1 MKMFSKGTTT
11 KGKPHRSRRGFVH
24 VCTKDVSAKSKL
36 RNGTFVTS
44 SSGKI
49 SRRSALELMR
59 LRLSEKR
66 EHVPLT
72 AEHIARIEEICAEPM
87 APTEHMLAA
96 IKRAEKVS

>member
-1 MKMFSKGTTT
+1 MEASISPATRPLAAAQGLSWT
-11 KGKPHRSRRGFVH
+11 
-24 VCTKDVSAKSKL
+24 
-36 RNGTFVTS
+36 
-44 SSGKI
+44 I